1 VDIQY
6 RCRALKDIVGVD
18 LQGALDARERGEV
31 LVAALYEMS
40 RSVLPELGAPRKSR
54 EYQEALAAVLELISF
69 IAMPLLRGSA
79 QDGRGVA
86 VLAEVAEGCLDP
98 LLQMKF
104 SAYAQQLLAKS
115 RPGGQ
120 DASRARPTWLPWLL
134 GLAGSV
140 ALIALTIRWPE
151 APRPVKPRG
160 VSTATMAP
168 APASRVPQEANSALV
183 SPPLLDT
190 PSGQVASAVP
200 AAEVATELPNPIL
213 SIRGAPSLAEQ
224 TTRVRIINN
233 QILVPVTLKNAGE
246 TVRVE
251 LVLDTGATRTSVH
264 EELANRLRV
273 DLRQVRL
280 SQSELADG
288 RLVRSYSAS
297 VDSLGVGPFTM
308 APAELGFI
316 PYQGSDGL
324 HDGLLGMDFLGKH
337 RYQIDME
344 HELIRWF

>member
-31 LVAALYEMS
+31 LIAALYEMS
-40 RSVLPELGAPRKSR
+40 RSVLPELGPPRKSR
-54 EYQEALAAVLELISF
+54 EYQEAQAAVLELISF
-69 IAMPLLRGSA
+69 IAMPLMRGSA
-79 QDGRGVA
+79 VDGRGVA

-98 LLQMKF
+98 LLKKKF
-104 SAYAQQLLAKS
+104 AVYAQQLLAKS

-120 DASRARPTWLPWLL
+120 YAPRARLAWLPWLL
-134 GLAGSV
+134 GLAGS
-140 ALIALTIRWPE
+140 IALLALNLRWPE
-151 APRPVKPRG
+151 ATQLVKPQGGRLAT
-160 VSTATMAP
+160 TAPT
-168 APASRVPQEANSALV
+168 PASRVQEANSAVV
-183 SPPLLDT
+183 SPQPIS
-190 PSGQVASAVP
+190 PPAGQVASAVP
-200 AAEVATELPNPIL
+200 AAAAATEIPTPIF
-213 SIRGAPSLAEQ
+213 SIREAASPAEQ

-233 QILVPVTLKNAGE
+233 QILVPVTLRNAGE
-246 TVRVE
+246 TVRIE

-264 EELANRLRV
+264 EELASRLRV
-273 DLRQVRL
+273 DLRQVRFF
-280 SQSELADG
+280 QSELADG
-288 RLVRSYSAS
+288 KLVRSYSAS

-324 HDGLLGMDFLGKH
+324 YDGLLGMDFLGKH